1 MARVVKSSQA
11 QLGEIDISHIKI
23 NPRSRDDIPQILQG
37 LQYLYTTAHLKEAL
51 FGSLEK
57 LVTPEIDK
65 NKGRPGMEL
74 WRVFVMGTLRLNLN
88 WDYDRLHEM
97 CNSHKTIRAML
108 GHSGLAE
115 DYEYSLQTI
124 KDNVQLLTPEILDEI
139 NQIVV
144 NAGHDL
150 VKKKET
156 APTLRGRGDSF
167 VVETD
172 VHYPTDLNLLY
183 DAMRKVI
190 SGVTRESERGD
201 VVGWRQYNYN
211 VRQVKRAYRKAEKS
225 KRGHCKDV
233 GKESRRQEKVKEAHK
248 FYIEL
253 AQNFLLKVVK
263 TQEELKNKEAHNE
276 INWLMISNYMRHA
289 NRQID
294 QIRLRV
300 LDGEIIPHNEKV
312 FSLFEPHTE
321 WISKGKVK
329 APVELG
335 LRVCIM
341 SDQFGF
347 VLHHR
352 VMEKEA
358 DVQIAVPM
366 VTETKARFSNFIAC
380 SYDKGFY
387 SKENK
392 EALNEELDTVTLS
405 KKGRLNKQEKE
416 EENSPEYI
424 KRRHQHSAVES
435 DINALEIH
443 GLDRCCDHGLVGFK
457 RYVALA
463 VTARNIQQLGAILRS
478 RKKQRLLIKKAA

>member
-1 MARVVKSSQA
+1 
-11 QLGEIDISHIKI
+11 
-23 NPRSRDDIPQILQG
+23 
-37 LQYLYTTAHLKEAL
+37 
-51 FGSLEK
+51 
-57 LVTPEIDK
+57 
-65 NKGRPGMEL
+65 
-74 WRVFVMGTLRLNLN
+74 
-88 WDYDRLHEM
+88 
-97 CNSHKTIRAML
+97 
-108 GHSGLAE
+108 
-115 DYEYSLQTI
+115 
-124 KDNVQLLTPEILDEI
+124 
-139 NQIVV
+139 
-144 NAGHDL
+144 
-150 VKKKET
+150 
-156 APTLRGRGDSF
+156 
-167 VVETD
+167 
-172 VHYPTDLNLLY
+172 
-183 DAMRKVI
+183 
-190 SGVTRESERGD
+190 
-201 VVGWRQYNYN
+201 
-211 VRQVKRAYRKAEKS
+211 
-225 KRGHCKDV
+225 
-233 GKESRRQEKVKEAHK
+233 
-248 FYIEL
+248 
-253 AQNFLLKVVK
+253 
-263 TQEELKNKEAHNE
+263 
-276 INWLMISNYMRHA
+276 MRHA
-289 NRQID
+289 NRQVD

-352 VMEKEA
+352 VMEKEV

-392 EALNEELDTVTLS
+392 EALNEELNTVTLS

-416 EENSPEYI
+416 EENNPEYI
-424 KRRHQHSAVES
+424 KRRHQHSAVGS

>member
-1 MARVVKSSQA
+1 
-11 QLGEIDISHIKI
+11 
-23 NPRSRDDIPQILQG
+23 
-37 LQYLYTTAHLKEAL
+37 
-51 FGSLEK
+51 
-57 LVTPEIDK
+57 
-65 NKGRPGMEL
+65 
-74 WRVFVMGTLRLNLN
+74 
-88 WDYDRLHEM
+88 
-97 CNSHKTIRAML
+97 
-108 GHSGLAE
+108 
-115 DYEYSLQTI
+115 
-124 KDNVQLLTPEILDEI
+124 
-139 NQIVV
+139 
-144 NAGHDL
+144 
-150 VKKKET
+150 
-156 APTLRGRGDSF
+156 
-167 VVETD
+167 
-172 VHYPTDLNLLY
+172 
-183 DAMRKVI
+183 MRKVI

-201 VVGWRQYNYN
+201 VEGWRQYNYN
-211 VRQVKRAYRKAEKS
+211 IRQVKRAYRKAEKS
-225 KRGHCKDV
+225 KRGCCKDV
-233 GKESRRQEKVKEAHK
+233 GKENRRQEKVKEAHK

-263 TQEELKNKEAHNE
+263 TQEELKNKEEHNE
-276 INWLMISNYMRHA
+276 INWLIISNYMRHA

-352 VMEKEA
+352 VMEKEV

-392 EALNEELDTVTLS
+392 EALNEELNTVTLS

-416 EENSPEYI
+416 EENNPEYI